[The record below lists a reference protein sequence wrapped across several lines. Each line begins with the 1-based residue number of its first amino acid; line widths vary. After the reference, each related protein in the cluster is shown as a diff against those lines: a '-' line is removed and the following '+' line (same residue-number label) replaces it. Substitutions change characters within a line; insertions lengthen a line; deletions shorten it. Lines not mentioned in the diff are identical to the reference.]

1 MLAEDRVYARHQETR
16 PAPEVVVVGAA
27 ARDIAPDDRRGWRM
41 GGSVLYCG
49 LSLARLGLRVGCLMG
64 LDREARQ
71 AGDEVGLLEEAGA
84 IVVPVALDSGP
95 VFENTEVAGGP
106 RRQRW
111 LSKSDAI
118 PVSALP
124 EAWRAAGGWL
134 MVPVSGEIGEEWADV
149 PGPRAR
155 VALGLQGLTR
165 EFPPDGWVKPVAPQP
180 GRVIERAGLVVLSAH
195 DLPSEV
201 PPESLRL
208 LTDAVI
214 VATAGADGGAA
225 LHRTREIKYKA
236 RVADPVVDATG
247 AGDVFLA
254 ALMGAWQVGDALATK
269 GALVYAAAAASC
281 AVGAV
286 GLAGVPT
293 REEVAAR
300 LRGS

>member
-1 MLAEDRVYARHQETR
+1 VLAENRVYAQTEET
-16 PAPEVVVVGAA
+16 PLPDVVVVGAA

-49 LSLARLGLRVGCLMG
+49 LGLARLGLRVGCLVG
-64 LDREARQ
+64 LDRKARQ
-71 AGDEVGLLEEAGA
+71 AGNEVKLLEEAGA
-84 IVVPVALDSGP
+84 TVVPVPLDSGA
-95 VFENTEVAGGP
+95 VFENTEVAGGA

-118 PVSALP
+118 QVPALP

-134 MVPVSGEIGEEWADV
+134 LVPVSGEVGEEWADV

-165 EFPPDGWVKPVAPQP
+165 EFPPDGWVEPVAPQP
-180 GRVIERAGLVVLSAH
+180 SRLIERAGLVVLSAH
-195 DLPSEV
+195 DLPSEEA
-201 PPESLRL
+201 PESLRL
-208 LTDAVI
+208 LTEAVI
-214 VATAGADGGAA
+214 VATAGAEGGVA

-236 RVADPVVDATG
+236 RVVDPVVDPTG

-254 ALMGAWQVGDALATK
+254 ALMGAWQAGGALATK

-281 AVGAV
+281 AVEAV

-300 LRGS
+300 LRRA